1 MINGAGK
8 DGAQCLTGLS
18 SSKQRRT
25 AGHSYGCAECAPA
38 LGSISSTRKG
48 AGANVKGTGEN

>member
-1 MINGAGK
+1 MMAPSVSLARPAESKGGQR
-8 DGAQCLTGLS
+8 DSYECAQ
-18 SSKQRRT
+18 
-25 AGHSYGCAECAPA
+25 CAPA